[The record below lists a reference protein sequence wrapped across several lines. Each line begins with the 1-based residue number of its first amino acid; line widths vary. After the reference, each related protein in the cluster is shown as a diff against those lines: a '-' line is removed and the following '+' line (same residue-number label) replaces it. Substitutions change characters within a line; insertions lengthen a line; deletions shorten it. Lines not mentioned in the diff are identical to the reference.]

1 MRAFRSFDI
10 LITCHGSHLGN
21 MLFAPHAVFVELQAS
36 YTHAK
41 PHIRYAFSLTA
52 KQLIVLRMD
61 YSDVPDD
68 IPDMH
73 APYNCDVPP
82 L

>member
-36 YTHAK
+36 YTHTKHSYPTCIDSEAT
-41 PHIRYAFSLTA
+41 HHAADTYRLS
-52 KQLIVLRMD
+52 
-61 YSDVPDD
+61 SDVFG
-68 IPDMH
+68 DM
-73 APYNCDVPP
+73 P
-82 L
+82 LHPL

>member
-36 YTHAK
+36 YTHIQHAL
-41 PHIRYAFSLTA
+41 IA
-52 KQLIVLRMD
+52 KQLIVLRID

-68 IPDMH
+68 MPL
-73 APYNCDVPP
+73 PP
-82 L
+82 IIVMACACMLASTFF

>member
-36 YTHAK
+36 CTHAK
-41 PHIRYAFSLTA
+41 NSHPTCIDRA
-52 KQLIVLRMD
+52 KQLIVLRID

-68 IPDMH
+68 M
-73 APYNCDVPP
+73 P
-82 L
+82 LCPL